1 MPTHKDL
8 PDSYL
13 RGKKRRGPAAWSTGT
28 LVGVIL
34 GLGIVAGIGG
44 GLLLSGG
51 SGAAAGTPPP
61 ADHAARVAHRRRRT
75 ERHTRHKVNQ
85 AKRAVVHTAPR
96 PKPSVPKPSAP
107 TPSAPTPPVPR
118 PVPARP
124 YLLAVGVSV
133 RGHGRA
139 ADLIV
144 TGAGHGITARSRS
157 PVRLAI
163 SSDSHYGAPLR
174 SWAVLDRGEIRSR
187 VLITGQRYGYCFAQA
202 AGDGY
207 AATRACGTSSW
218 HQLVNGTR
226 VPDGAPLTTY
236 VRFLAP

>member
-107 TPSAPTPPVPR
+107 GRPHPRRPHRRRPHPRHPYPGPSLLGRTYWLSASPCADMV
-118 PVPARP
+118 ARP
-124 YLLAVGVSV
+124 
-133 RGHGRA
+133 
-139 ADLIV
+139 I
-144 TGAGHGITARSRS
+144 
-157 PVRLAI
+157 
-163 SSDSHYGAPLR
+163 
-174 SWAVLDRGEIRSR
+174 
-187 VLITGQRYGYCFAQA
+187 
-202 AGDGY
+202 
-207 AATRACGTSSW
+207 
-218 HQLVNGTR
+218 
-226 VPDGAPLTTY
+226 
-236 VRFLAP
+236 